1 MITQIFI
8 REFEMSL
15 LRSYGLAARKVSQLK
30 ADTSVVGNVTA
41 QDVFIKQ
48 FLESFG
54 QKRVLLE
61 REIAI
66 GGHRETAKLFDKIQ
80 RMAEAKVQV
89 LLFHKN
95 GKIDEPSFQ
104 KIVRELKTEIRSVF
118 YESRT

>member
-15 LRSYGLAARKVSQLK
+15 LRSYGLAVRKVSQLK

-61 REIAI
+61 REMAI

-104 KIVRELKTEIRSVF
+104 KVVRELKTEIRSV
-118 YESRT
+118 